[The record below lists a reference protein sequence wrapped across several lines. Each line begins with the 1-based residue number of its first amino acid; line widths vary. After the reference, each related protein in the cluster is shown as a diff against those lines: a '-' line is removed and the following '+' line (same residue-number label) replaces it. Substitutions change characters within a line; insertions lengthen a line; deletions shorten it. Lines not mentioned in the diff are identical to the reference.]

1 MNRLFILLV
10 LINLVLFSCKN
21 SKTNVSAGA
30 SKPESKSDSTNKS
43 QKPKKSARPVHWSYA
58 GEAGPSAWGTLS
70 PVYALCSSGSGQSPI
85 NINQTDVK
93 KGIHWNINYKKTSLK
108 IAHNEHMDN
117 ILDNGHT
124 IQVNVD
130 EGSTFLINHKTYHL
144 KQFHFHTPSEHTINE
159 KSFPMEVHFVHQ
171 SDSGDLAVIAVLV
184 VEGNDNPNFAKII
197 SNLPSKKGETKHLTK
212 VNLALQF
219 QLPET
224 LEAYHYQ
231 GSLTT
236 PPCSEKVEWL
246 VFKHYVSA
254 SKKQIKAFAEKIG
267 TNNRPIQALNERTI
281 KTDVISGK
289 AQD

>member
-1 MNRLFILLV
+1 MTFIRV
-10 LINLVLFSCKN
+10 LSLSLILISACKN
-21 SKTNVSAGA
+21 SKSGSGSNTAPI
-30 SKPESKSDSTNKS
+30 KDSLVGVKK
-43 QKPKKSARPVHWSYA
+43 QKASARPVHWSYK
-58 GEAGPSAWGTLS
+58 EESGPTTWGTLS
-70 PVYALCSSGSGQSPI
+70 PVYALCASGKNQSPV
-85 NINQTDVK
+85 NISQNDAK
-93 KGIHWNINYKKTSLK
+93 KGVYWKINYKKSSLK
-108 IAHNEHMDN
+108 IAHNEHMDD

-124 IQVNVD
+124 IQVSVD
-130 EGSTFLINHKTYHL
+130 EGSTFLLNHKTYHL

-171 SDSGDLAVIAVLV
+171 SDSGDLAVVAVLV
-184 VEGNDNPNFAKII
+184 VEGKENPNFAKII
-197 SNLPSKKGETKHLTK
+197 ANLPTKKGETKHLSK

-219 QLPET
+219 HLPET

-254 SKKQIKAFAEKIG
+254 SKKQIQAFTQKIG

-289 AQD
+289 VQD